1 MEFLRASDVSGKKL
15 ATDVHCRQFEE
26 ITEITVLAPDHPR
39 LLSIIAGA
47 CAAAGA
53 NIADAKIHTTSD
65 GRALDTIY
73 INREF
78 VIEDDE
84 LRRAAKI
91 GKMIEQVLSGEV
103 RLPEIIASRTK
114 PRRSAGAF
122 SVKPSVVIDND
133 LSDGSTVVEVTCL
146 DRHGLLS
153 DITRVIADL
162 NLNIDS
168 AHIATFGEKVID
180 VFYVVDLVGHKITG
194 TNRQHRIIDE
204 VMAMLV
210 PNNQA
215 TAKPES
221 AKQTSAKRPHAK
233 QDQAKKAQSGRAAAD
248 AQSRRTA

>member
-1 MEFLRASDVSGKKL
+1 M
-15 ATDVHCRQFEE
+15 
-26 ITEITVLAPDHPR
+26 
-39 LLSIIAGA
+39 
-47 CAAAGA
+47 
-53 NIADAKIHTTSD
+53 
-65 GRALDTIY
+65 
-73 INREF
+73 
-78 VIEDDE
+78 
-84 LRRAAKI
+84 RRAAKI

-114 PRRSAGAF
+114 PRRSAGAL

-180 VFYVVDLVGHKITG
+180 VFYVVDLVGQKITG

-248 AQSRRTA
+248 TQSRRTA